1 MQPLNKPNSLKRVAM
16 ATMIGTAIEYFDNYI
31 YTMAAV
37 LIPENCPFTVCIHAP
52 LNSRLLWSEAAL
64 S

>member
-31 YTMAAV
+31 YAMAAV
-37 LIPENCPFTVCIHAP
+37 LVFNHQFFHAADHF
-52 LNSRLLWSEAAL
+52 RAKLLRFL
-64 S
+64 H